1 MCAREFAC
9 EGVCAA
15 KFAYVC
21 VCVCAHALFSLLLL
35 LHYSDSHCALSA
47 YAQSFVRDGVQNR
60 AKLAQMVPN
69 GKENGKNKQ

>member
-1 MCAREFAC
+1 MCC
-9 EGVCAA
+9 EVCIC
-15 KFAYVC
+15 VC